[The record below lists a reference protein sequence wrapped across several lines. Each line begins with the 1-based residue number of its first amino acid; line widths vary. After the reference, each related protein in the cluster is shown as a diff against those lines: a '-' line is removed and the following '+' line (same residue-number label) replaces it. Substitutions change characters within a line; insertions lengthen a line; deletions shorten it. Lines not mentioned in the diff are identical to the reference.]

1 MVQLS
6 SKFDDSS
13 LCYDVIITRIKIF
26 KIDNFGVFSSDIDFK
41 SKMDIFRDDI
51 SLIINQCH
59 LQATEG
65 SLRRT
70 QSVRQLRIASKRSA
84 LVLVNMQFD
93 FLFPANNDASVFK
106 CRIFFADNM

>member
-1 MVQLS
+1 MIQLT
-6 SKFDDSS
+6 SKYDDSS
-13 LCYDVIITRIKIF
+13 LCYDVITTHQNL

-70 QSVRQLRIASKRSA
+70 QSVRQPRSASKRSA
-84 LVLVNMQFD
+84 LVTQR
-93 FLFPANNDASVFK
+93 FK
-106 CRIFFADNM
+106 EWPNKIQTK